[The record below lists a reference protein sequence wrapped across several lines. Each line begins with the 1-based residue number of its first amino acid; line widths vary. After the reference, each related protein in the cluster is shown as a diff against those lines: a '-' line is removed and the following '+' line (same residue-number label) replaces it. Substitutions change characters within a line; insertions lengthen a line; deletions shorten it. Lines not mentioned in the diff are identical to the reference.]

1 MGVNVSSEPCK
12 FFSTPGGCN
21 KGNDCLYRHPGD
33 IERSEFQPSVP
44 KTEKPL
50 PKSIPEKP
58 REVKHWNVPK
68 TGGSFFENDARFPAL
83 GSQQSEDDN
92 EEKMKIKAIFD
103 IKRETVEVVEEVDQ
117 ANHSAEENDQ
127 ANHSAEEND
136 QANHSTEEND
146 QANHSAEEDDQAN
159 HSAQENDE
167 SNHSAQEDEPV
178 VLAKEPL
185 QDKEESGHTSESIGS
200 RIHVNG
206 ASLVS
211 HVDDTEDDDGEWI
224 TSESLNSF
232 EVNLSRYQPNDSEE
246 DDRSQYA
253 ACCTGDYSM
262 QNVLL
267 QMGLQL
273 LSYDNKRI
281 TTLRVWT
288 RRCKDCFR

>member
-127 ANHSAEEND
+127 ANHSAEEN
-136 QANHSTEEND
+136 
-146 QANHSAEEDDQAN
+146 DQAN

>member
-103 IKRETVEVVEEVDQ
+103 IKRETVEAVEEVDQ

-127 ANHSAEEND
+127 ANHSAEEVDESNQAAQEND
-136 QANHSTEEND
+136 QANQSAEEND
-146 QANHSAEEDDQAN
+146 QANQ
-159 HSAQENDE
+159 
-167 SNHSAQEDEPV
+167 SAQEDEPV